1 MKKKPP
7 PKKSAKKAA
16 KKAVR
21 KVAPKEPDSLT
32 LKQRLFVEA
41 YLGEAMGNATEAA
54 RLAGYKGNEITLA
67 AVGAENL
74 RKPQISKLLSER
86 VARAAMTADEVLD
99 ELTRIAKTDWQQFVD
114 IQTGRNGEV
123 IGATLQLKDK
133 LKALELLGR
142 YHKLFAERHE
152 HSGPGG
158 GPIRTVNAQEL
169 SDDELAAIASGK
181 AR

>member
-1 MKKKPP
+1 
-7 PKKSAKKAA
+7 
-16 KKAVR
+16 
-21 KVAPKEPDSLT
+21 
-32 LKQRLFVEA
+32 
-41 YLGEAMGNATEAA
+41 
-54 RLAGYKGNEITLA
+54 
-67 AVGAENL
+67 
-74 RKPQISKLLSER
+74 
-86 VARAAMTADEVLD
+86 MTADEVLD

-114 IQTGRNGEV
+114 VQTGRNGEV
-123 IGATLQLKDK
+123 VGATLQLKDK